1 MSTAPSQ
8 GYRKHIRLAAAAYLS
23 CAGRRVG
30 HGACGRRRGVDE
42 GGHAVRRQEE
52 HVLACSLDDDGIQV
66 GAMVPASNEPVVVVG
81 YNLAGEAAERA
92 LRHSGGGAARHGEDI
107 LKHKISSNDST

>member
-8 GYRKHIRLAAAAYLS
+8 GYRKHIRPAAAAYLR

-42 GGHAVRRQEE
+42 GSHAVGRQEE
-52 HVLACSLDDDGIQV
+52 HVLASTLHDNGIHV
-66 GAMVPASNEPVVVVG
+66 GPMVPASDEPVVVVG
-81 YNLAGEAAERA
+81 YNLTGEAAEGA
-92 LRHSGGGAARHGEDI
+92 LRHGGGGAA
-107 LKHKISSNDST
+107 